1 MDKEALEGVPS
12 PTIRCAIGNHITVPV
27 KTPVIPPVDTLK
39 PPFYICHIRCSLLFF
54 IIDSHLFP
62 VGNMSTLRTK
72 KLLRKHSTSLVLGIL
87 VLVVFVD
94 PVAAQSG
101 PPADFEGIMTNL
113 YDTVLLVLKYA
124 GLVALAFGAIV
135 WFTARKNSDRA
146 ENGMWLM
153 IGGMSMTIFYF
164 GVTIFVA
171 VLEWI
176 ATPTP

>member
-1 MDKEALEGVPS
+1 
-12 PTIRCAIGNHITVPV
+12 
-27 KTPVIPPVDTLK
+27 
-39 PPFYICHIRCSLLFF
+39 
-54 IIDSHLFP
+54 
-62 VGNMSTLRTK
+62 MSTLRTK
-72 KLLRKHSTSLVLGIL
+72 KLLRKHSTSLVLGVL

-153 IGGMSMTIFYF
+153 VGGISMTIFYF